1 MINQQKVELV
11 TGAAMYERTSRR
23 VYRFDR
29 YFSKK
34 NKRVIAFR
42 SIPAGAAIALL
53 ILCLVI
59 ISQYDWAVSV
69 YYGIGPVMT
78 AAAIAGAAAVITFIY
93 VVCSLYI
100 LGRKFENHRGSFV
113 KYRLSLEEIKRMDD
127 VE

>member
-69 YYGIGPVMT
+69 YHGIGSVMT

-93 VVCSLYI
+93 VVCSIYI

-113 KYRLSLEEIKRMDD
+113 KYKLSLEEIKRMD
-127 VE
+127 EGE